1 VCEGRVD
8 LRHRL
13 AQYARG
19 GRRPKRPLEKSRDAM
34 IDKIVRNLAGAMQ
47 GIANGSTVLM
57 GGFGSVGQPDTLI
70 EGLV

>member
-1 VCEGRVD
+1 
-8 LRHRL
+8 
-13 AQYARG
+13 
-19 GRRPKRPLEKSRDAM
+19 M

-70 EGLV
+70 EGLIETGATDLVVVVQQYGNRS